1 MALRRWMRRRKR
13 TELRV
18 TQVLSHA
25 LLLAAFWLV
34 FSGKFD
40 AFHLAL
46 GAASVAAVLIFNDAI
61 RRLSPARGGPQARD
75 RARLPVVLLYLP
87 WLLWQIVSSA
97 AYVTRLILAPRERVD
112 PRLVH
117 FRCDLPNEVA
127 DVVLGNSIT
136 LTPGTLTLDIQDD
149 EFVIHALDQG
159 VADGVLSGT
168 MQRRVAQM
176 WGGAGEVTE
185 PRVDTG
191 EES

>member
-1 MALRRWMRRRKR
+1 
-13 TELRV
+13 
-18 TQVLSHA
+18 
-25 LLLAAFWLV
+25 
-34 FSGKFD
+34 
-40 AFHLAL
+40 
-46 GAASVAAVLIFNDAI
+46 VAAVLLFNDSI
-61 RRLSPARGGPQARD
+61 RRLSPARGGPKARE
-75 RARLPVVLLYLP
+75 RARFALVLLYLP

-112 PRLVH
+112 PRLVY
-117 FRCDLPNEVA
+117 FRCKLPNEVA

-136 LTPGTLTLDIQDD
+136 LTPGTLTLDIDDD

-168 MQRRVAQM
+168 MQRRVAEM